1 MFMHLCVYVCVL
13 CFIFRRKEHP
23 NSITEIQRVRRFN
36 LLAIAGFRAQTVTQN
51 RHLYCNCGKIVVEV
65 RVDENPRSVCKN
77 GFDWYIHHLLN
88 ILPWRSIS
96 VYSFLSAPISCV
108 ILLWCK
114 MAVGARQGSGCG
126 LPSPRRSGSKQV
138 NQVQLHKHTLSK
150 RKFPVQSASF
160 HFTVSV
166 HLPDHLRQR
175 VWGTAKEC
183 HCGQLHDYRTKSY
196 ILIYCSLWTAA

>member
-1 MFMHLCVYVCVL
+1 MHLCVYVCVL

-36 LLAIAGFRAQTVTQN
+36 LLAIAGFRAQTVTQI
-51 RHLYCNCGKIVVEV
+51 RH
-65 RVDENPRSVCKN
+65 
-77 GFDWYIHHLLN
+77 FDWYIHHLFN

-138 NQVQLHKHTLSK
+138 KQVQLHKHTLSK

-196 ILIYCSLWTAA
+196 ILTYCSLWTAA